1 MIKDKILNKIY
12 QFMSIKRYFLK
23 TKSIEC
29 KIGNEYKICFYDD
42 FSNDTIGK
50 NWLRSHEWGFYH
62 PDNLTQY
69 YGLDNDVSFIKDN
82 KMHLLTKKE
91 PLIISNTDNTN
102 SSDEFTIPYKVG
114 LVRSVE
120 SWKYGWFIASI
131 KMPIGKYLWPA
142 FWLTGEN
149 AWPPEIDIVECYSD
163 SDSLYSKKLLGISK
177 KHWKIQPNV
186 HYKKLLKN
194 EMWGPYNCPI
204 SNMTN
209 EFVEFALNWE
219 KDFIKIFYNGY
230 LVLKITDKK
239 ILNFIN
245 EYKQVIILN
254 NGVNLIGKYDNLL
267 ADGSDMQI
275 NYVKV
280 YQKNS

>member
-1 MIKDKILNKIY
+1 ML
-12 QFMSIKRYFLK
+12 F
-23 TKSIEC
+23 
-29 KIGNEYKICFYDD
+29 
-42 FSNDTIGK
+42 
-50 NWLRSHEWGFYH
+50 RS
-62 PDNLTQY
+62 
-69 YGLDNDVSFIKDN
+69 
-82 KMHLLTKKE
+82 
-91 PLIISNTDNTN
+91 
-102 SSDEFTIPYKVG
+102 
-114 LVRSVE
+114 
-120 SWKYGWFIASI
+120 
-131 KMPIGKYLWPA
+131 
-142 FWLTGEN
+142 
-149 AWPPEIDIVECYSD
+149 
-163 SDSLYSKKLLGISK
+163 
-177 KHWKIQPNV
+177 
-186 HYKKLLKN
+186 
-194 EMWGPYNCPI
+194 
-204 SNMTN
+204 N